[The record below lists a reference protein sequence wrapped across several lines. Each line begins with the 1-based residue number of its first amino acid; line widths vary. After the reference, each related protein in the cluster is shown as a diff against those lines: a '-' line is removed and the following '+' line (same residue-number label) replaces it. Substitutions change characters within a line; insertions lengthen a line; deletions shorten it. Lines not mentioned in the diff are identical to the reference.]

1 MAVTSAKRLGQA
13 PNPFYRMGMSQGP
26 THPEHLGEAELVV
39 AMKRGE
45 DAAYEQF
52 VRQFGPRLLAVAKR
66 ILRDENAAQDAFQE
80 AMVSALRNIESF
92 EGNAKLSTWMHR
104 IVVNAALM
112 RLRKQKRL
120 SEVSIDAT
128 VPGFKDDGHR
138 QDAGPAWERQ
148 PIDDIRQDERE
159 QWVHEAIARLPETH
173 RGILLMRDIE
183 QMTTSETAAALKITE
198 GAVKVRLH
206 RARQALR
213 ELLDPHMRGEAV
225 LL

>member
-1 MAVTSAKRLGQA
+1 MFMVCMAVTTAKQLGRV
-13 PNPFYRMGMSQGP
+13 PDSLYRMGMTQGP
-26 THPEHLGEAELVV
+26 TQPEHFGEAELVA

-80 AMVSALRNIESF
+80 AMVSALRNIDSF

-112 RLRKQKRL
+112 RLRKRKRL

-128 VPGFKDDGHR
+128 LPG
-138 QDAGPAWERQ
+138 
-148 PIDDIRQDERE
+148 
-159 QWVHEAIARLPETH
+159 V
-173 RGILLMRDIE
+173 
-183 QMTTSETAAALKITE
+183 
-198 GAVKVRLH
+198 
-206 RARQALR
+206 
-213 ELLDPHMRGEAV
+213 
-225 LL
+225 